1 MSDNYNYNVFINCPF
16 DKEYKP
22 ILDAIVFTIYA
33 CNFIPRSAL
42 EENDSGNVRFEKII
56 EIISDS
62 KLGIHDISRTEL
74 DKKTSLPRF
83 NMPFELGLFLG
94 AKKFGAFD
102 QSKKRTLILDKKKH
116 RYQKLISDIAGQDP
130 KYHNEKINKVILSI
144 RDWLNN
150 NTKRKIP
157 YPSGRDM
164 YDDYKR
170 FQKELPL
177 SYKKYRL
184 KEKEIQFTDYCFCIS
199 DWLEKNYK
207 TKNSGNSI
215 LG

>member
-1 MSDNYNYNVFINCPF
+1 MSDNYNVFINCPF

-102 QSKKRTLILDKKKH
+102 QSKKRTLILDKKKTSLPKTYFGYS
-116 RYQKLISDIAGQDP
+116 RTGPKIS
-130 KYHNEKINKVILSI
+130 
-144 RDWLNN
+144 
-150 NTKRKIP
+150 
-157 YPSGRDM
+157 
-164 YDDYKR
+164 
-170 FQKELPL
+170 
-177 SYKKYRL
+177 
-184 KEKEIQFTDYCFCIS
+184 
-199 DWLEKNYK
+199 
-207 TKNSGNSI
+207 
-215 LG
+215 